1 MDLVASVKLPSGAI
15 EPCLLK
21 KDSEGHLCKIKF
33 KKKIER
39 FLYEIEKLS
48 LLFSYF
54 NLKKSSVSSSAVKSK
69 LT

>member
-33 KKKIER
+33 KKKLR
-39 FLYEIEKLS
+39 DFCMK
-48 LLFSYF
+48 
-54 NLKKSSVSSSAVKSK
+54 
-69 LT
+69 